1 VGKNTIYKIEKI
13 AIKMFKERGY
23 ENTTIRDIC
32 EASGITKST
41 FFYHFKN
48 KEQLLNHLYENI
60 TELSPKVLRL
70 LAVSE
75 NSWEKIWT
83 LIEPS
88 IDWTEDVGVII
99 ISQIVITDLQNRLDT
114 LGVPGNSELTKL
126 YIEIVRNGQA
136 KGHFMN
142 SSSPCS
148 LVSAI
153 KHVMC
158 GDMINWCLAGGDY
171 PYRETIR
178 EDIITLLQVDKKLLN
193 N

>member
-1 VGKNTIYKIEKI
+1 MGKNTIYQIEKI

-32 EASGITKST
+32 EASRITKST

-48 KEQLLNHLYENI
+48 KQQLLNHLYENI
-60 TELSPKVLRL
+60 TELNPKVLRL

-88 IDWTEDVGVII
+88 IEWTEDVGVII
-99 ISQIVITDLQNRLDT
+99 ISQIVITDLQNKIDT
-114 LGVPGNSELTKL
+114 LGVPDDSDLTKL
-126 YIEIVRNGQA
+126 YIEIIKNGQA

-148 LVSAI
+148 LVGAI
-153 KHVMC
+153 KHTMC
-158 GDMINWCLAGGDY
+158 GNMINWCLAGGEY

-193 N
+193 I